1 MSEAAAKLHA
11 DWATAGIPRDRVFT
25 SLVPLSRRVT
35 GKETREMREG
45 RRASE

>member
-1 MSEAAAKLHA
+1 VSEAAAKLHA

-35 GKETREMREG
+35 ERERREKREG
-45 RRASE
+45 RR